1 MEEDTEG
8 MTPAEFR
15 ELARKYTA
23 KALEGLVEIA
33 ETSSCEKAR
42 RGAAKELTSR
52 GYVRTAKTSGQE
64 INISWR
70 LKK

>member
-8 MTPAEFR
+8 MTTAEFR
-15 ELARKYTA
+15 TLARKYTE
-23 KALEGLVEIA
+23 KALKGLVEIA

-42 RGAAKELTSR
+42 RGAVKELDAR
-52 GYVRTAKTSGQE
+52 GYVRTAKTSCQE

>member
-8 MTPAEFR
+8 MTTAELR
-15 ELARKYTA
+15 EYIRKITPELI
-23 KALEGLVEIA
+23 KGLVEVA
-33 ETSSCEKAR
+33 ETSGCEKAR
-42 RGAAKELTSR
+42 EDAAKVLTSR
-52 GYVRTAKTSGQE
+52 GYVTTAKTSGQE